1 MEKTLILIK
10 PDGVKR
16 KLIGKIIGRIEAK
29 GLQVEEMKMMMLSGE
44 VAEAHYEEHRDK
56 PFFSSLVEF
65 MISGRIVAMIVSGE
79 GAIKGMRNLMGATNP
94 LESAPGSIRGDFGLE
109 MSKNLIHGSDSLES
123 AEREIDLFF
132 PEIKKSPM

>member
-10 PDGVKR
+10 PDGVER
-16 KLIGKIIGRIEAK
+16 KLMGKIIDRIEAK
-29 GLQVEEMKMMMLSGE
+29 GLQIEEMKMMPLSSE

-65 MISGRIVAMIVSGE
+65 MTSGPIVAIIVSGE
-79 GAIKGMRNLMGATNP
+79 GAVKGMRNLMGATNP

-109 MSKNLIHGSDSLES
+109 MSKNLIHGSDSPES
-123 AEREIDLFF
+123 AKREIDLFF
-132 PEIKKSPM
+132 PEIKKSLK